1 MFVAMVGAIAGQAPL
16 AAAVDIIGWRLSLF
30 GAAGGAAALAIA
42 TWLIV
47 RDRPPGEEI
56 QKEDGSVSTA
66 GGLARV
72 LAGRQNWVIA
82 LYGGAMAAPFLAYAG
97 LWGVSHQMQ
106 LHGLGRIEAAASNS
120 LMLIGWA
127 VGAPAGG
134 WISDRLGRRRLPM
147 AAAAG
152 LALFG
157 WLILLYTPGL
167 SLAWVRFLLFAI
179 GATTGFIN
187 TAMVGSGALLQ
198 PGIGYLLDLN
208 WDGVVQDGVRVYA
221 LDVFDAALVTLPVCA
236 AVAIAAALLIPA
248 KKNR

>member
-1 MFVAMVGAIAGQAPL
+1 M
-16 AAAVDIIGWRLSLF
+16 
-30 GAAGGAAALAIA
+30 
-42 TWLIV
+42 
-47 RDRPPGEEI
+47 
-56 QKEDGSVSTA
+56 STA

-97 LWGVSHQMQ
+97 LWGVSYQMQ